1 MKNGTIMKPKQK
13 KGKPDEQDKLQTENK
28 KNCWRLLNEILITA
42 IKSIKLMPCVNNEH
56 IC

>member
-28 KNCWRLLNEILITA
+28 KNC
-42 IKSIKLMPCVNNEH
+42 
-56 IC
+56 